1 MKCPSS
7 RSAAGIWAVPELVSF
22 RRFIPQME
30 GCEMGKL
37 VAAMAALVIA
47 ILLAFNGLWP
57 NYRTKVNG
65 PESTI
70 GKSGEM
76 KSPGGSTETGERRL

>member
-1 MKCPSS
+1 
-7 RSAAGIWAVPELVSF
+7 
-22 RRFIPQME
+22 
-30 GCEMGKL
+30 MGKL
-37 VAAMAALVIA
+37 VTGMASLVIA
-47 ILLAFNGLWP
+47 ILLVYNGLWP
-57 NYRTKVNG
+57 NYREKVNG

>member
-1 MKCPSS
+1 
-7 RSAAGIWAVPELVSF
+7 
-22 RRFIPQME
+22 ME

-47 ILLAFNGLWP
+47 ILLVYNGLWP

>member
-1 MKCPSS
+1 
-7 RSAAGIWAVPELVSF
+7 
-22 RRFIPQME
+22 
-30 GCEMGKL
+30 MGKL

-47 ILLAFNGLWP
+47 ILLVYNGLWP

-76 KSPGGSTETGERRL
+76 KSPGGSAETRERRLSWRLFHSGYRPTARVFHPYARGGTSVS

>member
-1 MKCPSS
+1 
-7 RSAAGIWAVPELVSF
+7 
-22 RRFIPQME
+22 
-30 GCEMGKL
+30 MGKL

-47 ILLAFNGLWP
+47 ILLVYNGLWP

-76 KSPGGSTETGERRL
+76 KSPACTQAIWTTIAHSVSPLGCTDVEN

>member
-1 MKCPSS
+1 MPPDLSS
-7 RSAAGIWAVPELVSF
+7 TGTCLVSE
-22 RRFIPQME
+22 IYSANE

-47 ILLAFNGLWP
+47 ILLVYNGLWP